1 MESLKRQ
8 SFVLFFSGLGLLGF
22 PTIACQLPLPQPQEL
37 RQEKE
42 PEGSFSMDFRPERK
56 AGLLILFDGANLDG
70 WSIVGKNEY
79 WKIED
84 NILRSESGGDGS
96 WIKFNEPLSDF
107 VLMLDWRSSEN
118 SRGGVLIRAEDQ
130 GLPSETGYQVQLS
143 SSTFDN
149 WQSTC
154 SIYGYLSSPQPPETP
169 ANTWHNLEVRALGPR
184 ISVSINGAQCM
195 DVDQTSVAT
204 LRNKPRRGYIG
215 LRNSYPTKGHHIEFR
230 NIRLELLKP

>member
-8 SFVLFFSGLGLLGF
+8 SFTLFFTGLGLLGL
-22 PTIACQLPLPQPQEL
+22 PTIACQSPLPPPQEL

-42 PEGSFSMDFRPERK
+42 PEGSFSMDFRPARENN
-56 AGLLILFDGANLDG
+56 LLVLFDGTHLDG

-79 WKIED
+79 WEIEN
-84 NILRSESGGDGS
+84 NILRSKSGEGGS

-118 SRGGVLIRAEDQ
+118 SHGGVLIRAGEQ
-130 GLPSETGYQVQLS
+130 GPPSETGYQVQLS
-143 SSTFDN
+143 SLTLDN

-154 SIYGYLSSPQPPETP
+154 SIYGHLRSPQPPETP

-184 ISVSINGAQCM
+184 ISVSINGAQCL
-195 DVDQTSVAT
+195 DVDQTSVSA
-204 LRNKPRRGYIG
+204 LHNKPRRGYIG
-215 LRNSYPTKGHHIEFR
+215 LRNSDPTEGRHIEFR
-230 NIRLELLKP
+230 NIRLKLLKP